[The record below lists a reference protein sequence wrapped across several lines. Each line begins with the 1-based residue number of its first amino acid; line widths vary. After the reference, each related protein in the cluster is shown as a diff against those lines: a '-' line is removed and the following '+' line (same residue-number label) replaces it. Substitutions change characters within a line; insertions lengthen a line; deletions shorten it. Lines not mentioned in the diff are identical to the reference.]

1 MLQWGIDKADELG
14 LDCFVESTLDGRLAY
29 ESVGF
34 QVIGELYLDAT
45 TDNPDE
51 SFKAAKEDEK
61 VREAWNLGCER
72 HLEAVSLFDGHR
84 ERVRNLV
91 ATGTLAEA

>member
-34 QVIGELYLDAT
+34 RVIGELHLDAT

-51 SFKAAKEDEK
+51 SFKAAREEFGVPISGWIMKRDAVARKHEDG
-61 VREAWNLGCER
+61 N
-72 HLEAVSLFDGHR
+72 
-84 ERVRNLV
+84 
-91 ATGTLAEA
+91 